1 MGFLDIFIWL
11 IWKKACYE
19 SISWYETASLHV
31 KKRKK
36 SNLTFNHI
44 RIKFE
49 VRKYF
54 IRPKLQPVYFGSR
67 ADATC
72 KRCQRTKDRK
82 AATSW
87 STCGRLVGF
96 LYCLQLIST
105 SEKKFNAITRQP
117 LIFLAL
123 YSKSDIIMVFEY
135 LKHMQAFSYN
145 INLFLCFLHLKWSF
159 VK

>member
-1 MGFLDIFIWL
+1 MTNLKEGMLWKYIL
-11 IWKKACYE
+11 IWNCFFACKK
-19 SISWYETASLHV
+19 
-31 KKRKK
+31 KKERKK

-105 SEKKFNAITRQP
+105 SEKKIQCNYQATIDF
-117 LIFLAL
+117 FGF
-123 YSKSDIIMVFEY
+123 VFKVRY
-135 LKHMQAFSYN
+135 HHGLWILKTYAS
-145 INLFLCFLHLKWSF
+145 ILL
-159 VK
+159 